1 MFLSWSIKST
11 LNSFKFIKTLKY
23 KKTTIEQTYSLQY
36 IRILVST
43 TKFSTSLRDA
53 LQRHSQNIRHNQPN
67 FSISILKIAIRRE
80 VRICV
85 FFIIFQYLNINFTD
99 NFFY

>member
-53 LQRHSQNIRHNQPN
+53 LRRHSQNIRQNQLEYCHTRDCN
-67 FSISILKIAIRRE
+67 QTGSTYMRIFSKYSA
-80 VRICV
+80 V
-85 FFIIFQYLNINFTD
+85 FFTGLKHKLY
-99 NFFY
+99 